1 MTENIL
7 MALEIMWKG
16 MVGIFAATIL
26 IMLVVWILSK
36 FSSKEKLLKF
46 RGALCA
52 PLFLFSAIL
61 FSIAL

>member
-1 MTENIL
+1 MTENVL

-36 FSSKEKLLKF
+36 FSSK
-46 RGALCA
+46 
-52 PLFLFSAIL
+52 
-61 FSIAL
+61 